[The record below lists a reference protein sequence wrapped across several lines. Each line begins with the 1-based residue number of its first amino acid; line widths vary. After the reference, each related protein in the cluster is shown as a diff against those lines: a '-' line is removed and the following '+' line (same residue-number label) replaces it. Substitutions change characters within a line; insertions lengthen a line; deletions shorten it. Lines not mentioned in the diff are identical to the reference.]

1 VANNFLKS
9 PVDQALA
16 ETQSQGMSLPQF
28 ASTDTRQPA
37 DVDPSSVPYQADFN
51 ASAKKY
57 GVPVNVLMGLAEQ
70 ESRFNPT
77 ALGQQTKYGRAKGVM
92 QYIDSTAAGMGINPY
107 NPQESID
114 AAAKQLKQRL
124 DKGYSMEEA
133 VSAHFAGD
141 DRKQWGPKTAVYG
154 KEVLARAERFLTG
167 GKANVDTSRTPQE
180 QAEAQVNADYPAAQ
194 SAMENVDQN
203 RVKASA
209 MLEALNT
216 EEPDRYRPLTA
227 QELQQL
233 QIQKDATTVNPI
245 ADTSATPLT
254 KITPDASTPEVAAQ
268 TPQAEPKGNKDGNL
282 FTDTMYLL
290 NSGLNMAARDV
301 SEAVG
306 MIPYVGKPIVNAMDR
321 ADRWLNNGKGTQ
333 QLLDESDKLNAAG
346 FTPEMVQA
354 RKKDF
359 VIEPGD
365 DLGNGEKAKGW
376 NFGPAWSDP
385 RTYMSGIVES
395 LPEMALTM
403 GGAGVLAKGAYT
415 GMIAKGATKAEAAKR
430 AATVATVAGGFLEG
444 SLGGAQASRQTRDE
458 INKMTP
464 DQLKDSDA
472 MKALMDTGKTFEEA
486 RSTLA
491 DNSASKAFLLAGVG
505 TGIFGGMGDRALVKV
520 ITGKSGRLKS
530 ALTGMI
536 GEGLFEE
543 APQSAAQQMAQNYVK
558 QDADPN
564 QPLMKGV
571 ANQVAGGA
579 VTGGIM
585 GAGLGFAAPHVADTD
600 TPAADQQ
607 QPEAD
612 TTQPVP
618 VEQAVVVPSGPIGR
632 AMTGSEA
639 TPAGAVNDWL
649 GKAGDKTTINPKDDP
664 ETTMHVTVESYLP
677 NGDVAVRDEDGTKYQ
692 LSPDD
697 IDLTGEHRQSAEA
710 SRKDAEQAAK
720 EAEKTAEKPAEQKA
734 ETITVKP
741 AVRTEERQQPKT
753 VGEMSEEELRTR
765 LKYLGTQ
772 AKQNGWDARLTNE
785 RKKVEAAIN
794 AKTQPNGVDDGNTSA
809 SVPATAEADNASAV
823 SADQA
828 SGEGVSSGDSTDTSG
843 TDASVRNAVPATA
856 AASDTKPALTDAQGN
871 AKWFT
876 TAERAQQFIEK
887 KKAITTHEVVP
898 VRGNRF
904 EIRPIATAGAT
915 TEAVPVNTQ
924 AVAQSPVKIDGQTT
938 ETAGTSKKPRS
949 AAGPHA
955 TRTRKIL
962 GADVG
967 DMVTASEDV
976 GYSTGGNGYVIDQI
990 EKNGT
995 VHLTNT
1001 TTSRKT
1007 TLSKADLERGV
1018 SRKARWTAEA
1028 SQPVSPDGFEVGKTY
1043 YAPDDK
1049 KKANGMRIDHIRP
1062 DGSKVVTL
1070 LATGDSTVLP
1080 ASQAPKPVKGEKLDK
1095 NWSAFTP
1102 ESGTLNIP
1110 RADMPQIAAE
1120 HRGAMVNFLTAR
1132 GITHTEETV
1141 PATSLKPTQ
1150 REFSPAK
1157 VAQAA
1162 KFEGGDRSILASSDG
1177 HILDGH
1183 HQWLAKR
1190 DAGQDVKVIKL
1201 DAPISELLQK
1211 MQEFPSAGM
1220 TKTETNTAKSATKAP
1235 KVAPETAKPA
1245 PNAAETAPAAD
1256 PAYGANNKLVS
1267 ADRAAELRKKL
1278 KAKFSQLNS
1287 GIDPE
1292 ILAIGTELAVFHIE
1306 AGVRKFSAFA
1316 KAMASDLDMPLARL
1330 RPYLRSWYNGARDMM
1345 EDSGISV
1352 TGMDNPDAVRSQ
1364 LAALQDEPAQA
1375 PVSDQQSRASGSMDD
1390 MVNSFDSEVTNVS
1403 GTRSGVEPDSG
1414 NAGNPITGNE
1424 NPVPDGSG
1432 RNDGGAQPAGRRAQP
1447 ERSAGQ
1453 RDQRL
1458 SDDGTATDGARSD
1471 KRIHQPDGQFNVEG
1485 GTAGSVERAGSRG
1498 NSQPRPNVDAI
1509 RAAAVARN
1517 ADAPGASDL
1526 SSRLKAQ
1533 KAARNVPT
1541 VLGNRASI
1549 DAALPLL
1556 LPEQRGDVEKI
1567 EARHLVGNGILVT
1580 NGTGTGKTATGMGVA
1595 KRFYNAG
1602 KKNILITVP
1611 TDKIA
1616 SDWVKFAGMMDMP
1629 LLQLG
1634 GVDDNGGNSP
1644 VVTTY
1649 ANFAMNDAL
1658 AQREWDL
1665 IIPDES
1671 HYLSSNAAGEDTNA
1685 LKKFRALTG
1694 HPDGFMTYMQSK
1706 HAAQYDELTQASFL
1720 VDELR
1725 ATNDA
1730 SRRVTEYPAAKANY
1744 DRLQAKWTEQ
1754 NKAARAAWEQ
1764 RWAAQADIPK
1774 VVFLSAT
1781 PFAYVKSTDYAEGF
1795 LFHHTPPAERYS
1807 NQSKAQGS
1815 GYNTTDAREQFYVQ
1829 HFGFR
1834 MRYNRLTTPDA
1845 AVNTELMEQ
1854 NFNQWLKDTGALSG
1868 RTLDVPHDY
1877 DRRFAL
1883 VDDAAGKRLDDALK
1897 YLNEGEGGLYRKV
1910 YDAVMKTFD
1919 FQKRM
1924 FLLESMKSRAA
1935 VGMIKE
1941 HLALGRKV
1949 VVFHDYNKG
1958 GGFSPFA
1965 EAMADISANQPEIR
1979 ALAREV
1985 LSKPIFKIDFSGLES
2000 ALTTLTTAYPDA
2012 LLFNG
2017 TVPKKKRR
2025 ENADLFNDDK
2035 SGKNLIIAQS
2045 DAAREGVSLH
2055 DTTGKHQRVEI
2066 NLGMPTKPVAATQIE
2081 GRIYRTGQ
2089 ASDAIF
2095 RYLTT
2100 GTSWEAQAFASKIAE
2115 RASTAENLALGTD
2128 ARGLKQAFIDA
2139 YSSAEPMVAGPDD
2152 GKGGKAYDRSMSA
2165 STSISPF
2172 DKAKTYYFAQQKNT
2186 KRRGDREGVD
2196 YFATP
2201 EPVGFKMVDWAAIKD
2216 GEKVLEPSAGHGAI
2230 ARFFPAQSDV
2240 TMVEPSYDLSNRA
2253 ALANGQARIVNS
2265 KFEDLSISNKYDAIV
2280 MNPPYGSGGKTAVEH
2295 MEKAA
2300 RHLREGGR
2308 MVALIPRGGQVE
2320 KRLEAFA
2327 EVAEKNGLHLVAKV
2341 AMPSSTFER
2350 AGTAVNTQVLVYER
2364 HSDGSDIQP
2373 QNIDLSNAQ
2382 NVTELFDRIEN
2393 IDIQPRQATTMDEAL
2408 RNVSQDAPRFAQEPD
2423 PFVTDFMTELS
2434 AVDDLF
2440 QYPRVPGTYSLQ
2452 GVFDQI
2458 APEVKVVGETGR
2470 VDERDESGAD
2480 ERFMLTSG
2488 KGRDFYVYQTPDQ
2501 VWIDVSRLEK
2511 GDGGSAIYAAVADY
2525 ALNTKRK
2532 FIGDPAGL
2540 SDDALRRRTDAM
2552 LSSAL
2557 KHSTTDHLEPHERQ
2571 ITGDPELGVPPL
2583 NWKEGDDLGNIR
2595 SLIDVSTASLAHYVP
2610 EISRARYDFD
2620 SGTFRTGEGKPLTD
2634 ATLGEWSASKG
2645 RIRAAGAGRS
2655 TLKRSIL
2662 LNSLVREPSGARSR
2676 LLERVLSKPSQLVTP
2691 ALTGILYRPVL
2702 KPGVLNRVST
2712 AMRDLVSRRDS
2723 LPMATYVN
2731 QENRLLKQLI
2741 GAPRTG
2747 AAEILADMR
2756 VQAEQGGINADT
2768 LAFGQWMLETYP
2780 QVANG
2785 LALDFVPGSDNA
2797 PLGRYYPAQRLV
2809 EIFKD
2814 YRNDNGRT
2822 VSSTEADTI
2831 VHEILHHT
2839 ERMLPPRV
2847 QDAIAQEWMS
2857 AREAA
2862 MKDATA
2868 DRAAMLDDLML
2879 ATTTGDPE
2887 AVSRT
2892 SIAVATG
2899 QITKADYALANP
2911 SEYWAV
2917 NAARILQGRQ
2927 ADSGSWVGIA
2937 RRIMKSIIGRL
2948 RSMFGRSVPPLETA
2962 LDSLLS
2968 GKGVEQSASQIRN
2981 LISYD
2986 LSPRPVMADS
2996 LDANMPRFK
3005 SGLTPNPEIP
3015 DTAQYDARTRSWW
3028 ASTAQWTTDRMTTH
3042 MPKLLA
3048 TVPMRP
3054 LVMELGRKL
3063 PQAAEYMRLK
3073 QSMDALRSKWH
3084 AKTDAVA
3091 QDWLK
3096 YRTGKK
3102 AENKVLMD
3110 IMHESTRAQVDPS
3123 EPFQAFMN
3131 ANELDRLYNTTVGTD
3146 QHNELVRKDKLDKQ
3160 RAQDYADLEER
3171 FKTLSPEG
3179 KEMYKKVRDTYTQM
3193 ADAYEQVL
3201 MDNMEKAINVRIKKA
3216 ERDFKKEVEGIRDA
3230 GLTGADRDEALEKA
3244 AKTLKV
3250 AKTKVAWNRKARL
3263 TQLRQ
3268 QFEMNRLGGPYFPLA
3283 RFGNLFVTVRD
3294 KASGKV
3300 ESFSRFEDAGSQRK
3314 FAELMKA
3321 KPEFAVE
3328 VGALDD
3334 TEATRKAVD
3343 PNFVADVE
3351 DILADLPNADK
3362 IKDEVWQRYL
3372 ETLPDFSVR
3381 KNRIHRKGREGF
3393 DADALR
3399 AFGSNMFHGSHQLAR
3414 LAHAFDMTEAIDAA
3428 REEARKTNDPVRDT
3442 LVVNEIA
3449 KRNDFVMNP
3458 TGGPIAQGITQAA
3471 FIYALAAS
3479 PKAAIANL
3487 FQTVIMGVP
3496 MLAAY
3501 HGGARGFVRAT
3512 FELNKALADFTRG
3525 KGYAERAKSLSSDEK
3540 KAMASG
3546 YDIGIIDRTQ
3556 SHDLAGIGETGTEY
3570 SPRRARFMAAI
3581 AWGFHNGERLNREVT
3596 YLAAYRMARAK
3607 GRGHEQ
3613 AMIDAGNL
3621 TYKTHFD
3628 YQNTSRPRVMHT
3640 DLMKAALVFRN
3651 FQVNMLYRL
3660 FRDVHQTVNGESK
3673 EIRREA
3679 LAQLAGTT
3687 GMMMLNAGLTGTWMF
3702 GVAMLLAAPFLD
3714 DGDDP
3719 EEELK
3724 KGMVNTLGPMMA
3736 GIVLDGV
3743 PGYITGT
3750 ALSDSIGMPD
3760 LWFRSPNRQLEGKE
3774 EFQYWQSQLL
3784 GAAPSM
3790 LENVVRG
3797 FNMVTKGQ
3805 TYKGIETMM
3814 PKAIKDPMKAYRYAT
3829 EGLKNVKG
3837 DTIVDNVSAADV
3849 FKQAIGFTPARIAE
3863 QYETNNANYNKQ
3875 QAIMGQR
3882 TQLLT
3887 DFKEAM
3893 KAGDEK
3899 QTDKVRAQII
3909 AFNEKYP
3916 EQGLKAKN
3924 LQQSMKADARNR
3936 AKATNGML
3944 YNRKLKGRI
3953 LDEQSPPI
3961 YE

>member
-1 VANNFLKS
+1 
-9 PVDQALA
+9 
-16 ETQSQGMSLPQF
+16 
-28 ASTDTRQPA
+28 
-37 DVDPSSVPYQADFN
+37 
-51 ASAKKY
+51 
-57 GVPVNVLMGLAEQ
+57 
-70 ESRFNPT
+70 
-77 ALGQQTKYGRAKGVM
+77 
-92 QYIDSTAAGMGINPY
+92 
-107 NPQESID
+107 
-114 AAAKQLKQRL
+114 
-124 DKGYSMEEA
+124 
-133 VSAHFAGD
+133 
-141 DRKQWGPKTAVYG
+141 
-154 KEVLARAERFLTG
+154 
-167 GKANVDTSRTPQE
+167 
-180 QAEAQVNADYPAAQ
+180 
-194 SAMENVDQN
+194 
-203 RVKASA
+203 
-209 MLEALNT
+209 
-216 EEPDRYRPLTA
+216 
-227 QELQQL
+227 
-233 QIQKDATTVNPI
+233 
-245 ADTSATPLT
+245 
-254 KITPDASTPEVAAQ
+254 
-268 TPQAEPKGNKDGNL
+268 
-282 FTDTMYLL
+282 
-290 NSGLNMAARDV
+290 
-301 SEAVG
+301 
-306 MIPYVGKPIVNAMDR
+306 
-321 ADRWLNNGKGTQ
+321 
-333 QLLDESDKLNAAG
+333 
-346 FTPEMVQA
+346 
-354 RKKDF
+354 
-359 VIEPGD
+359 
-365 DLGNGEKAKGW
+365 
-376 NFGPAWSDP
+376 
-385 RTYMSGIVES
+385 
-395 LPEMALTM
+395 
-403 GGAGVLAKGAYT
+403 
-415 GMIAKGATKAEAAKR
+415 
-430 AATVATVAGGFLEG
+430 
-444 SLGGAQASRQTRDE
+444 
-458 INKMTP
+458 
-464 DQLKDSDA
+464 
-472 MKALMDTGKTFEEA
+472 
-486 RSTLA
+486 
-491 DNSASKAFLLAGVG
+491 
-505 TGIFGGMGDRALVKV
+505 MGD
-520 ITGKSGRLKS
+520 
-530 ALTGMI
+530 
-536 GEGLFEE
+536 
-543 APQSAAQQMAQNYVK
+543 
-558 QDADPN
+558 
-564 QPLMKGV
+564 
-571 ANQVAGGA
+571 
-579 VTGGIM
+579 
-585 GAGLGFAAPHVADTD
+585 
-600 TPAADQQ
+600 
-607 QPEAD
+607 
-612 TTQPVP
+612 
-618 VEQAVVVPSGPIGR
+618 
-632 AMTGSEA
+632 
-639 TPAGAVNDWL
+639 
-649 GKAGDKTTINPKDDP
+649 
-664 ETTMHVTVESYLP
+664 
-677 NGDVAVRDEDGTKYQ
+677 
-692 LSPDD
+692 
-697 IDLTGEHRQSAEA
+697 
-710 SRKDAEQAAK
+710 
-720 EAEKTAEKPAEQKA
+720 
-734 ETITVKP
+734 
-741 AVRTEERQQPKT
+741 
-753 VGEMSEEELRTR
+753 
-765 LKYLGTQ
+765 
-772 AKQNGWDARLTNE
+772 
-785 RKKVEAAIN
+785 
-794 AKTQPNGVDDGNTSA
+794 
-809 SVPATAEADNASAV
+809 
-823 SADQA
+823 
-828 SGEGVSSGDSTDTSG
+828 
-843 TDASVRNAVPATA
+843 
-856 AASDTKPALTDAQGN
+856 
-871 AKWFT
+871 
-876 TAERAQQFIEK
+876 
-887 KKAITTHEVVP
+887 
-898 VRGNRF
+898 
-904 EIRPIATAGAT
+904 
-915 TEAVPVNTQ
+915 
-924 AVAQSPVKIDGQTT
+924 
-938 ETAGTSKKPRS
+938 
-949 AAGPHA
+949 
-955 TRTRKIL
+955 
-962 GADVG
+962 
-967 DMVTASEDV
+967 
-976 GYSTGGNGYVIDQI
+976 
-990 EKNGT
+990 
-995 VHLTNT
+995 
-1001 TTSRKT
+1001 
-1007 TLSKADLERGV
+1007 
-1018 SRKARWTAEA
+1018 
-1028 SQPVSPDGFEVGKTY
+1028 
-1043 YAPDDK
+1043 
-1049 KKANGMRIDHIRP
+1049 
-1062 DGSKVVTL
+1062 
-1070 LATGDSTVLP
+1070 
-1080 ASQAPKPVKGEKLDK
+1080 
-1095 NWSAFTP
+1095 
-1102 ESGTLNIP
+1102 
-1110 RADMPQIAAE
+1110 
-1120 HRGAMVNFLTAR
+1120 
-1132 GITHTEETV
+1132 
-1141 PATSLKPTQ
+1141 
-1150 REFSPAK
+1150 
-1157 VAQAA
+1157 
-1162 KFEGGDRSILASSDG
+1162 
-1177 HILDGH
+1177 
-1183 HQWLAKR
+1183 
-1190 DAGQDVKVIKL
+1190 
-1201 DAPISELLQK
+1201 
-1211 MQEFPSAGM
+1211 
-1220 TKTETNTAKSATKAP
+1220 
-1235 KVAPETAKPA
+1235 
-1245 PNAAETAPAAD
+1245 
-1256 PAYGANNKLVS
+1256 
-1267 ADRAAELRKKL
+1267 
-1278 KAKFSQLNS
+1278 
-1287 GIDPE
+1287 
-1292 ILAIGTELAVFHIE
+1292 
-1306 AGVRKFSAFA
+1306 
-1316 KAMASDLDMPLARL
+1316 
-1330 RPYLRSWYNGARDMM
+1330 
-1345 EDSGISV
+1345 
-1352 TGMDNPDAVRSQ
+1352 
-1364 LAALQDEPAQA
+1364 
-1375 PVSDQQSRASGSMDD
+1375 
-1390 MVNSFDSEVTNVS
+1390 
-1403 GTRSGVEPDSG
+1403 
-1414 NAGNPITGNE
+1414 
-1424 NPVPDGSG
+1424 
-1432 RNDGGAQPAGRRAQP
+1432 
-1447 ERSAGQ
+1447 
-1453 RDQRL
+1453 
-1458 SDDGTATDGARSD
+1458 
-1471 KRIHQPDGQFNVEG
+1471 
-1485 GTAGSVERAGSRG
+1485 
-1498 NSQPRPNVDAI
+1498 
-1509 RAAAVARN
+1509 
-1517 ADAPGASDL
+1517 
-1526 SSRLKAQ
+1526 
-1533 KAARNVPT
+1533 
-1541 VLGNRASI
+1541 RASI

-1556 LPEQRGDVEKI
+1556 LPEQRGDVEKV
-1567 EARHLVGNGILVT
+1567 EARHAVGNGILLT
-1580 NGTGTGKTATGMGVA
+1580 NGTGTGKTASGMGVA

-1634 GVDDNGGNSP
+1634 GVADNGGNSP

-1658 AQREWDL
+1658 AQRDWDL

-1706 HAAQYDELTQASFL
+1706 HAAQYDELSQASLL

-1754 NKAARAAWEQ
+1754 SKAARATWEQ

-1807 NQSKAQGS
+1807 NNEQSRGS

-1924 FLLESMKSRAA
+1924 FLLESMKARAA
-1935 VGMIKE
+1935 VGMIRE

-1965 EAMADISANQPEIR
+1965 EALAEISKSQPELR

-1985 LSKPIFKIDFSGLES
+1985 LSKPMFKIDFSGLES
-2000 ALTTLTTAYPDA
+2000 ALTTLTGSYPDA

-2139 YSSAEPMVAGPDD
+2139 YSSAEPMVAGADD

-2186 KRRGDREGVD
+2186 KKRGDREGVD

-2265 KFEDLSISNKYDAIV
+2265 KFEDLSLSNKYDAIV

-2393 IDIQPRQATTMDEAL
+2393 VDIQPRQATTMDEAL

-2440 QYPRVPGTYSLQ
+2440 QYPRVPGTYNLQ
-2452 GVFDQI
+2452 GIFDQI
-2458 APEVKVVGETGR
+2458 DPSVKVVGETGR

-2480 ERFMLTSG
+2480 ERFMLTTG

-2557 KHSTTDHLEPHERQ
+2557 KHSTTEHLEPHERQ

-2583 NWKEGDDLGNIR
+2583 SWKEGDDLGNIR

-2620 SGTFRTGEGKPLTD
+2620 TGTFRTGEGKPLSDEAIDRWVSTSRR
-2634 ATLGEWSASKG
+2634 G
-2645 RIRAAGAGRS
+2645 RAAGAGRA
-2655 TLKRSIL
+2655 TVKRNVL
-2662 LNSLVREPSGARSR
+2662 LNSLVRQQSGQRSG
-2676 LLERVLSKPSQLVTP
+2676 LLARVLRQPSQLVTP
-2691 ALTGILYRPVL
+2691 ALTGILYRPAL

-2731 QENRLLKQLI
+2731 QENRLIKQLT
-2741 GAPRTG
+2741 GVPRTG

-2768 LAFGQWMLETYP
+2768 LAFGQWMLEKYP

-2785 LALDFVPGSDNA
+2785 LTLDFVPGSDDA

-2847 QDAIAQEWMS
+2847 QDAIAQEWMQ
-2857 AREAA
+2857 AREVA
-2862 MKDATA
+2862 MKEATA

-2879 ATTTGDPE
+2879 ATTVGDPE
-2887 AVSRT
+2887 ASSRT
-2892 SIAVATG
+2892 AIAVATG
-2899 QITKADYALANP
+2899 QLTKADYALANP

-2927 ADSGSWVGIA
+2927 ADAGSWVGIA

-2948 RSMFGRSVPPLETA
+2948 RSMFGRSVSPLESG
-2962 LDSLLS
+2962 LDTLLS

-2986 LSPRPVMADS
+2986 TSPRPVIADS
-2996 LDANMPRFK
+2996 MDSNMPRLK

-3028 ASTAQWTTDRMTTH
+3028 GSTAQWTTDRMTTH
-3042 MPKLLA
+3042 LPKLLA

-3073 QSMDALRSKWH
+3073 QSMDAMRSKWH

-3131 ANELDRLYNTTVGTD
+3131 ASELDRLYNTTVGTD

-3179 KEMYKKVRDTYTQM
+3179 KEMYKTVRDTYSQM

-3230 GLTGADRDEALEKA
+3230 GLEGADRDAALEKA

-3250 AKTKVAWNRKARL
+3250 AKTKVAWNRKARI

-3428 REEARKTNDPVRDT
+3428 REEARHTNDPVRDT

-3501 HGGARGFVRAT
+3501 HGGARGFTRAT
-3512 FELNKALADFTRG
+3512 FELNKALVDFTRG
-3525 KGYAERAKSLSSDEK
+3525 KGFAERSMSLSSDEK
-3540 KAMASG
+3540 KAMAAG

-3596 YLAAYRMARAK
+3596 YLAAYRMGRAK

-3660 FRDVHQTVNGESK
+3660 FRDMHQTVNGESK

-3687 GMMMLNAGLTGTWMF
+3687 GMLMLNAGLTGTWFF
-3702 GVAMLLAAPFLD
+3702 GIAMLLAAPFLD

-3724 KGMVNTLGPMMA
+3724 KGMVKTLGPMMA

-3797 FNMVTKGQ
+3797 YSMVTKGQ

-3829 EGLKNVKG
+3829 EGLKNAKG
-3837 DTIVDNVSAADV
+3837 DTIVDDVSAADV

-3863 QYETNNANYNKQ
+3863 QYQTNNANYNKQ

-3899 QTDKVRAQII
+3899 QTDKVRARII
-3909 AFNEKYP
+3909 EFNEKYP

-3944 YNRKLKGRI
+3944 YNPKLKGRI
-3953 LDEQSPPI
+3953 LDEQSPSI